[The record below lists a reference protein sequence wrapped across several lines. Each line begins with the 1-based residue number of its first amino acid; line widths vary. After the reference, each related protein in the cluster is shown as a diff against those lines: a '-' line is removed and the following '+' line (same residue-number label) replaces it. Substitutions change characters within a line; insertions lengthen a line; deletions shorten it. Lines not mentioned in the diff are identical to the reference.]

1 MRVKDFIK
9 LYCGYFRIEAEIYAI
24 ITVFHEEYRV
34 FVRNFDIDCTK
45 AYTTKKENYLS
56 EEVIGSDIISDKLRI
71 FIRGCE

>member
-9 LYCGYFRIEAEIYAI
+9 LYAGSDRVEVEIYAI
-24 ITVFHEEYRV
+24 VTVFNEKYRV
-34 FVRNFDIDCTK
+34 LVRNFDIDCTK

-56 EEVIGSDIISDKLRI
+56 EEIIGFEISSNKLRI